1 MSSYKAPLTDIRFAM
16 FDVLGVEKLFAR
28 LGYSDATRDVLDA
41 VLDEAGRF
49 TETVLAPLNSVGDE
63 IGCSFDKASGEV
75 TTPPGFQQAYT
86 QFVEGGWTGLTA
98 SPDHGGQGLP
108 HAVGV
113 PLNEMI
119 NAANLAWGNFPLLS
133 HGAVEALK
141 HHGEDWQRE
150 AFLKPI
156 VEGRWTGTMC
166 LTEPHCGTDLGLM
179 KTRAEPNGD
188 GSYSIS
194 GTKIFIT
201 AGEHAPTENIV
212 HLVLAKLPDAPP
224 GAKGISLFVTPKF
237 KVDREG
243 VMGERNALRCGSIEH
258 KMGIKG
264 SVTCVM
270 NFDGAQGYLV
280 GEPHKGLA
288 AMFTMMNTARLGV
301 GLQGLGLSD
310 RAYQNAL
317 AYSLDRLQTRSLSG
331 AKFPDKPA
339 DPIIVH
345 PDVRRMLLT
354 VKSLVEGSRLLALH
368 AGTLIDVAMHAE
380 DPAERERA
388 DTLVSFLTPI
398 AKACQTEWG
407 IENTYHA
414 MQCFGGHGYIREYG
428 MEQLARDARI
438 TTIYEGTT
446 GIQALDL
453 IGRKTAATKAAG
465 LKLFLAEIEDFAQ
478 QHEGDAALAEFIG
491 PLREKSVEWAGLTQR
506 ILQRAAGNAEEL
518 GAASTDYTF
527 YSGYLALAYWW
538 ARSVAA
544 ANASAHDAAF
554 KQAKLETARFYFAR
568 ILPRTLTHAA
578 AIESGA
584 ESLMAME
591 AERFGS

>member
-1 MSSYKAPLTDIRFAM
+1 MSSYKAPLTDIRFAL
-16 FDVLGVEKLFAR
+16 FDVLGAEQLFAR

-75 TTPPGFQQAYT
+75 TTPPGFQQAYN

-179 KTRAEPNGD
+179 KTRAEPNED
-188 GSYSIS
+188 GSYAIS

-201 AGEHAPTENIV
+201 AGEHDLTENIV

-237 KVDREG
+237 KVSRDG

-270 NFDGAQGYLV
+270 NFDGAQGYLI
-280 GEPHKGLA
+280 GEPHKGLV

-354 VKSLVEGSRLLALH
+354 VKALVEGSRLLALH

-453 IGRKTAATKAAG
+453 IGRKTAMTRAAG
-465 LKLFLAEIEDFAQ
+465 LKLFLAEIETFAR

-491 PLREKSVEWAGLTQR
+491 PLREKAVEWEGLTQR
-506 ILQRAAGNAEEL
+506 ILQRAAGDAEEL

-527 YSGYLALAYWW
+527 YSGYVALAYWW

-544 ANASAHDAAF
+544 ANASAHDANF

-584 ESLMAME
+584 EPLMAMA